1 MLTYTDIQRLA
12 SEGEGKSIEFKETT
26 GQLDRGMETLCAFL
40 NGNGGTLLF
49 GITDNGKIIGQDISD
64 KTRRDIADALL
75 KFEPIPELSTSFV
88 RTQQANRYT
97 IAIEVK
103 GQQYA
108 RPFMYKG
115 RAYHRIDSVT
125 SVMSQ
130 MAYNDLLSQRDDIR
144 HRWESLPSNLSIDD
158 LSTDEIV
165 KTIRIGINSGRI
177 PESVDTSDT
186 ISLLRKLNLLENSS
200 IKNAAAVL
208 FAKDMSCLPQ
218 CTLRMA
224 RFRGIDKNEF
234 IDNQRLSGNIFQLVD
249 AAISFFF
256 KHLSDDLQIPINAL
270 RECCINAFCHRQYS
284 SPGGSVGIAVFDNR
298 VEIENT
304 GTFPSEIDIDNLNSE
319 YASCPSN
326 PLIANVLYIR
336 KYLES
341 WGRGIK
347 LIINECV
354 KSGLPTPKF
363 ICQNNFVRVILFT
376 KQVGEQVSEQV
387 RALVNIIGHN
397 ELTVKAIMEFLSLK
411 SRRYV
416 LDNYLHPAISGGW
429 VNRLYPEQPNHPRQ
443 KYVLSDKAKKLIKQP
458 L

>member
-88 RTQQANRYT
+88 RTQQANRYA

-165 KTIRIGINSGRI
+165 KTIRIGIN
-177 PESVDTSDT
+177 
-186 ISLLRKLNLLENSS
+186 L
-200 IKNAAAVL
+200 
-208 FAKDMSCLPQ
+208 
-218 CTLRMA
+218 
-224 RFRGIDKNEF
+224 
-234 IDNQRLSGNIFQLVD
+234 
-249 AAISFFF
+249 
-256 KHLSDDLQIPINAL
+256 
-270 RECCINAFCHRQYS
+270 
-284 SPGGSVGIAVFDNR
+284 
-298 VEIENT
+298 
-304 GTFPSEIDIDNLNSE
+304 
-319 YASCPSN
+319 
-326 PLIANVLYIR
+326 
-336 KYLES
+336 
-341 WGRGIK
+341 
-347 LIINECV
+347 
-354 KSGLPTPKF
+354 
-363 ICQNNFVRVILFT
+363 
-376 KQVGEQVSEQV
+376 
-387 RALVNIIGHN
+387 
-397 ELTVKAIMEFLSLK
+397 
-411 SRRYV
+411 
-416 LDNYLHPAISGGW
+416 
-429 VNRLYPEQPNHPRQ
+429 
-443 KYVLSDKAKKLIKQP
+443 
-458 L
+458 

>member
-88 RTQQANRYT
+88 RTQQANRYA

-208 FAKDMSCLPQ
+208 FAKNMSCLPQ

-224 RFRGIDKNEF
+224 RFKRKSTKMNSLTTKDCQAIYSTCRCGYVFLFQTSITRWQNGSTRAVLMIYKFPSTHYGNAASTLSA
-234 IDNQRLSGNIFQLVD
+234 IDNTPLPEG
-249 AAISFFF
+249 SF
-256 KHLSDDLQIPINAL
+256 
-270 RECCINAFCHRQYS
+270 
-284 SPGGSVGIAVFDNR
+284 GIAVFDNR

-319 YASCPSN
+319 YACPSN
-326 PLIANVLYIR
+326 PLIANVYYI
-336 KYLES
+336 
-341 WGRGIK
+341 
-347 LIINECV
+347 
-354 KSGLPTPKF
+354 
-363 ICQNNFVRVILFT
+363 
-376 KQVGEQVSEQV
+376 
-387 RALVNIIGHN
+387 
-397 ELTVKAIMEFLSLK
+397 
-411 SRRYV
+411 
-416 LDNYLHPAISGGW
+416 
-429 VNRLYPEQPNHPRQ
+429 
-443 KYVLSDKAKKLIKQP
+443 
-458 L
+458 

>member
-88 RTQQANRYT
+88 RTQQANRYA

-208 FAKDMSCLPQ
+208 FAKNMSCLPQ

-249 AAISFFF
+249 ALCLSFSNIYHSLA
-256 KHLSDDLQIPINAL
+256 KLAHLSGQMI
-270 RECCINAFCHRQYS
+270 YK
-284 SPGGSVGIAVFDNR
+284 
-298 VEIENT
+298 
-304 GTFPSEIDIDNLNSE
+304 FPSTHYGNAASTLSAIDNTPLPE
-319 YASCPSN
+319 GLLAS
-326 PLIANVLYIR
+326 
-336 KYLES
+336 
-341 WGRGIK
+341 
-347 LIINECV
+347 
-354 KSGLPTPKF
+354 
-363 ICQNNFVRVILFT
+363 LF
-376 KQVGEQVSEQV
+376 
-387 RALVNIIGHN
+387 
-397 ELTVKAIMEFLSLK
+397 LTIE
-411 SRRYV
+411 
-416 LDNYLHPAISGGW
+416 
-429 VNRLYPEQPNHPRQ
+429 
-443 KYVLSDKAKKLIKQP
+443 
-458 L
+458 

>member
-64 KTRRDIADALL
+64 KTRRDIAAALL

-208 FAKDMSCLPQ
+208 FAKNMSCLPQ

-249 AAISFFF
+249 AAMSFFF
-256 KHLSDDLQIPINAL
+256 KHLSLAGKIGTLERSDDLQIPINAL
-270 RECCINAFCHRQYS
+270 RECCINAFSH
-284 SPGGSVGIAVFDNR
+284 
-298 VEIENT
+298 
-304 GTFPSEIDIDNLNSE
+304 
-319 YASCPSN
+319 
-326 PLIANVLYIR
+326 
-336 KYLES
+336 
-341 WGRGIK
+341 
-347 LIINECV
+347 
-354 KSGLPTPKF
+354 PT
-363 ICQNNFVRVILFT
+363 L
-376 KQVGEQVSEQV
+376 
-387 RALVNIIGHN
+387 
-397 ELTVKAIMEFLSLK
+397 
-411 SRRYV
+411 
-416 LDNYLHPAISGGW
+416 
-429 VNRLYPEQPNHPRQ
+429 
-443 KYVLSDKAKKLIKQP
+443 
-458 L
+458 

>member
-88 RTQQANRYT
+88 RTQQANRYA

-208 FAKDMSCLPQ
+208 FAKNMSCLPQ

-249 AAISFFF
+249 AAMFFFF
-256 KHLSDDLQIPINAL
+256 KHLSLAGKIGTLERSDDLQ
-270 RECCINAFCHRQYS
+270 S
-284 SPGGSVGIAVFDNR
+284 
-298 VEIENT
+298 
-304 GTFPSEIDIDNLNSE
+304 
-319 YASCPSN
+319 
-326 PLIANVLYIR
+326 
-336 KYLES
+336 
-341 WGRGIK
+341 
-347 LIINECV
+347 
-354 KSGLPTPKF
+354 
-363 ICQNNFVRVILFT
+363 
-376 KQVGEQVSEQV
+376 
-387 RALVNIIGHN
+387 
-397 ELTVKAIMEFLSLK
+397 
-411 SRRYV
+411 
-416 LDNYLHPAISGGW
+416 
-429 VNRLYPEQPNHPRQ
+429 
-443 KYVLSDKAKKLIKQP
+443 
-458 L
+458 